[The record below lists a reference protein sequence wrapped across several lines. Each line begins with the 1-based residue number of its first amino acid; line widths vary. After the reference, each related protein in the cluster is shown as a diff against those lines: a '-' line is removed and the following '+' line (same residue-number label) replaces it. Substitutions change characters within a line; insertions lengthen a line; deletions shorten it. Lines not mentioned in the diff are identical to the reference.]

1 MIKRTTTTIRTHLLW
16 AVFLLILLF
25 LAIQVMPRAL
35 GQRNISKKTLD
46 VEAPSHP
53 DNGNWTVT
61 GSLNIARAEHTATL
75 LSNGMVFV
83 AGGFDSNNNILASAE
98 LYDPA
103 SGSWTATGSLNIA
116 RADHTATL
124 LPNGMVLVAAG
135 VDSNVT
141 TSPSAELY
149 DPASGSWTATGNLNT
164 ARYFHAATLLPDG

>member
-1 MIKRTTTTIRTHLLW
+1 MIRRTTTTRTHLLW

-75 LSNGMVFV
+75 LPNGMVLV
-83 AGGFDSNNNILASAE
+83 AGGVDTSGTSASAE

-103 SGSWTATGSLNIA
+103 TGSWTATGNLSVA
-116 RADHTATL
+116 RELHTATL
-124 LPNGMVLVAAG
+124 LPNGQVLVAGGA
-135 VDSNVT
+135 DS
-141 TSPSAELY
+141 SGISASAEL
-149 DPASGSWTATGNLNT
+149 
-164 ARYFHAATLLPDG
+164 

>member
-1 MIKRTTTTIRTHLLW
+1 MIRRTTTTRTHLLW

-116 RADHTATL
+116 RADHTATFCQTAWCL
-124 LPNGMVLVAAG
+124 SLGELTPAAF
-135 VDSNVT
+135 
-141 TSPSAELY
+141 P
-149 DPASGSWTATGNLNT
+149 
-164 ARYFHAATLLPDG
+164 